1 MPNRKTAEVARRL
14 ADLGLDPIE
23 RMAAIA
29 NDSDAPAAVRGRV
42 LAELAR
48 YIYPAR
54 KSLDATVKLPPG
66 GTLFERTMACL
77 EAVAAGDLSP
87 GQSLT
92 IITAIAA
99 AVRITESTELEA
111 RIRALEQSISNVP
124 ET

>member
-23 RMAAIA
+23 RMATIA
-29 NDSDAPAAVRGRV
+29 NDPGAPAAVRGRV

-48 YIYPAR
+48 YIYPQR
-54 KSLDATVKLPPG
+54 KRLDAIVRLPLG
-66 GTLFERTMACL
+66 GTLLERTMACL
-77 EAVAAGDLSP
+77 EAIASGDLTP

-99 AVRITESTELEA
+99 AVRIKESTELEA
-111 RIRALEQSISNVP
+111 RIRALELA
-124 ET
+124 ED